1 MIEEFKRKVGRLME
15 NESMLSHAVRAVL
28 DIKNF
33 PDLYKIVDFLNK
45 NLKDRGLIF
54 GLSQKD
60 EETMRISIYEVGN
73 MNK

>member
-1 MIEEFKRKVGRLME
+1 ME
-15 NESMLSHAVRAVL
+15 GEARYSHAIRAVL

-54 GLSQKD
+54 GLTQKD
-60 EETMRISIYEVGN
+60 EETMRVSIYEVTQ

>member
-1 MIEEFKRKVGRLME
+1 MP
-15 NESMLSHAVRAVL
+15 SHAVRAVL

>member
-15 NESMLSHAVRAVL
+15 NESMPSHAVRAVL

>member
-1 MIEEFKRKVGRLME
+1 ME
-15 NESMLSHAVRAVL
+15 KESINSHAVMAVL

-54 GLSQKD
+54 GLTKKD
-60 EETMRISIYEVGN
+60 DETMRISIYEVGK

>member
-1 MIEEFKRKVGRLME
+1 ME
-15 NESMLSHAVRAVL
+15 NECMSSHAIRAVL
-28 DIKNF
+28 DVKNS
-33 PDLYKIVDFLNK
+33 PELYKIVDFLNK

-54 GLSQKD
+54 GLSKKD

>member
-1 MIEEFKRKVGRLME
+1 ME
-15 NESMLSHAVRAVL
+15 NESMPSHAVRAVL

>member
-1 MIEEFKRKVGRLME
+1 ME
-15 NESMLSHAVRAVL
+15 NEPKYSHTVKAVL

-60 EETMRISIYEVGN
+60 EETMRISIYEVN
-73 MNK
+73 PMNK